1 MQIGTR
7 FSHHQIVARLG
18 AGGMGE
24 VYRAHDSRLRC
35 RRGPHVADNLRV
47 RPRRVSTLS
56 RVRTVPWRI
65 CPLVVLLATAS
76 VVVAGVLPPPPAR
89 AASGDVSVEGIQ
101 GLIRSGRYADAER
114 RARLLLSEVAQIH
127 GPESLEAANVLD
139 LLADALRLGGKA
151 GTAEALE
158 VCRHAVRIKEKELGA
173 EAPGTAA
180 SIHNLGALYWANG
193 DYVNARASLEQ
204 ALGIRERTLDKNHP
218 DIARSLLYLAN
229 LDISMGHENAAKPIL
244 ERAIAIQRASL
255 SPTDPETAQGL
266 NMLGTVLYNTGD
278 YSSAGP
284 AWEQALFVR
293 ERSLGVDHP
302 YVGESLHNLGVL
314 HAEMGNYDDALQY
327 LERALA
333 IRKLKLGRNHPF
345 VAFTLSV
352 IAFTNERMGRPAA
365 ARRQHEAALAIRQRL
380 YPGGHPDLAHT
391 MTELGRLAVVRGDFS
406 TAKPLLERALTMQEQ
421 SLGEDH
427 PDVASSLSELAVIAE
442 HDGASSTADQMFR
455 RALRIQERAYGPTHP
470 DLTTT
475 LGRYASFLVAAG
487 DTAAALEAALRAAG
501 SRVEHLRTTARGLAE
516 HQALDYAMVKSPGLD
531 VALTLAARE
540 SRSDRPVAAIPVW
553 DLVIRTRT
561 LVLDEMAARQR
572 AATADSDT
580 SVVAA
585 RRDLESARNRFANL
599 LTRGA
604 AADDPEHYRSALDRA
619 RHETERAERALAAV
633 SARFRQEEAEARVG
647 WQEVAAGIMP
657 GAALVAF
664 ATYDSASVRSYI
676 AFVLTS
682 GGNPVAV
689 PLGPAAAIDSLVLRW
704 TAAVANGGNVA
715 ASGVGRAEAACR
727 AFGADL
733 RRRIWD
739 PVAALPQPVDRV
751 FVVPDGSLHLV
762 NFAALPA
769 ADGTYLV
776 ESGPVLHY
784 LSSERDLVTLAAHR
798 MHGLDLLAL
807 GGPAFDG
814 RETSLG
820 GAGDSARAGEVR
832 GAEPDCDDFR
842 ATKFRPLP
850 ETIREVE
857 EIAAFWPDSSRRL
870 VLTGTMAGE
879 TALKARAPGRRV
891 LHLAT
896 HGFFLD
902 ANECAGWKPGVRG
915 VARPRGIGGVQAAR
929 PSRARTAGRQGG
941 PLLLSGLAL
950 AGANLRAAAKPDE
963 EDGILTA
970 QEVASLD
977 LSGVEWVVLSACDTG
992 LGHLQSGE
1000 GVLGLRRA
1008 FQIAGASTVIM
1019 SLWEVEDRA
1028 ARRWMSALY
1037 EARLKGHAAT
1047 ADAVRQASLAVLR
1060 ERRAQA
1066 RSTHPY
1072 YWAAFVAAGDW
1083 D

>member
-1 MQIGTR
+1 VIPR
-7 FSHHQIVARLG
+7 AG
-18 AGGMGE
+18 ASPGDCG
-24 VYRAHDSRLRC
+24 
-35 RRGPHVADNLRV
+35 RRN
-47 RPRRVSTLS
+47 RPRPA
-56 RVRTVPWRI
+56 VRT
-65 CPLVVLLATAS
+65 PLVLALFPVRATAYRIGPLLVLLAGAP
-76 VVVAGVLPPPPAR
+76 VLAGTLTPPRAQ
-89 AASGDVSVEGIQ
+89 AASADASVEGIQ

-114 RARLLLSEVAQIH
+114 RARLLLSEVTQIH
-127 GPESLEAANVLD
+127 GPESLEAAKVLD

-151 GTAEALE
+151 GSAEALD
-158 VCRHAVRIKEKELGA
+158 VCRRAVRIKEKELGV

-193 DYVNARASLEQ
+193 DYASARASLER

-229 LDISMGHENAAKPIL
+229 LDISMGHETTARPLL
-244 ERAIAIQRASL
+244 ERAIAIQRVAL
-255 SPTDPETAQGL
+255 SPADPEIAQGL
-266 NMLGTVLYNTGD
+266 NMLGTVLYNIGD
-278 YSSAGP
+278 YYSAGP
-284 AWEQALFVR
+284 AFEQAISIR
-293 ERSLGVDHP
+293 EKSLGEDHP
-302 YVGESLHNLGVL
+302 YVAESLRNLGAL

-327 LERALA
+327 LDRALR
-333 IRKLKLGRNHPF
+333 IRRLKLGPNHPL
-345 VAFTLSV
+345 VASTLFV
-352 IAFTNERMGRPAA
+352 IAWTNERMGRYAA

-380 YPGGHPDLAHT
+380 YPTGHPDLARSL
-391 MTELGRLAVVRGDFS
+391 MELGRLAVLRRDFP
-406 TAKPLLERALTMQEQ
+406 TAKPLLERALSMQEK
-421 SLGEDH
+421 SVGEDH
-427 PDVASSLSELAVIAE
+427 PDVALSLGELAAVAE
-442 HDGASSTADQMFR
+442 HDGAFAAADEMYR
-455 RALRIQERAYGPTHP
+455 RAIRIYEHAYGPTHP

-475 LGRYASFLVAAG
+475 LGRYARFLVTMG
-487 DTAAALEAALRAAG
+487 DTAAGLEAALRAGA
-501 SRVEHLRTTARGLAE
+501 SRVEQLRTTARGLAE
-516 HQALDYAMVKSPGLD
+516 HQALEYAVLGSPGLD
-531 VALTLAARE
+531 VALTLASRE
-540 SRSDRPVAAIPVW
+540 SGSDRPIAAIPVW
-553 DLVIRTRT
+553 DLEIRTRT

-572 AATADSDT
+572 AVAADVADT

-585 RRDLESARNRFANL
+585 RRDLEGARNRFANL

-604 AADDPEHYRSALDRA
+604 GADDPEHYRSTLDRA
-619 RHETERAERALAAV
+619 RRETERAERALAAG
-633 SARFRQEEAEARVG
+633 SARFRTEQAEAAVG
-647 WQEVAAGIMP
+647 WQEVAAGVPP

-664 ATYDSASVRSYI
+664 VAYDSASVRSYL

-689 PLGPAAAIDSLVLRW
+689 PLGPAAAIDSLISKW
-704 TAAVANGGNVA
+704 TTAVANGGTVA
-715 ASGVGRAEAACR
+715 ASAAGRAEVACR
-727 AFGADL
+727 ALGADL

-739 PVAALPQPVDRV
+739 PVAVLPATVERV
-751 FVVPDGSLHLV
+751 FVIPDGSLHLV

-776 ESGPVLHY
+776 ESGPALHY
-784 LSSERDLVTLAAHR
+784 LSSERDLVTLAAR
-798 MHGLDLLAL
+798 PTHGLDLLAL
-807 GGPAFDG
+807 GGPSFDG
-814 RETSLG
+814 RETSVG
-820 GAGDSARAGEVR
+820 GASDSDRASEVR
-832 GAEPDCDDFR
+832 GAEPDCEDFR
-842 ATKFRPLP
+842 TTKFRPLP
-850 ETIREVE
+850 ETVREVE

-879 TALKARAPGRRV
+879 AALKTYAPGRRV

-902 ANECAGWKPGVRG
+902 ANECAAWKPGG
-915 VARPRGIGGVQAAR
+915 HGSSSLRGIGGVQPAKPR
-929 PSRARTAGRQGG
+929 RTGSGASSSGGG

-950 AGANLRAAAKPDE
+950 AGANLRATAKPDE

-977 LSGVEWVVLSACDTG
+977 LSSVEWVVLSACDTG

-1037 EARLKGHAAT
+1037 EARLEGHAAT

-1072 YWAAFVAAGDW
+1072 YWAAFVAAGGW